1 MDGLAD
7 AGTTRSPLDT
17 HDLPAP
23 RLARNILTVALLGY
37 LSVTALN
44 LAGEQH
50 RLPELITSGVCL
62 VLIFFLQLSHSRPGA
77 RHAPVRR
84 WATTL
89 TAQALLTYLPIAV
102 FHSQWGAMAGFLA
115 GSLLLLLPGRWAW
128 PAYGVVGLTM
138 LGPPTLDGLTFQETF
153 YLCLST
159 LLTGLVVFGL
169 SRMTELVQALHATR
183 GQLAGLAVT
192 KERLRFARD
201 LHDLLGYTLSAI
213 TLKSEL
219 IHRLIPTHPERAM
232 NEVSEVLVISRQS
245 LADVRSVSSG
255 LRRMSLEQELGAARS
270 LLQAADVDVRTDIRL
285 QGLDGQVDSVLA
297 AVLREAVTN
306 LLRHSDVRTCTLEA
320 VQEHGWVRLTVTNDG
335 VDPAYRDESPDSG
348 SGLGNLRA
356 RLLTASGRLTVARG
370 PAGTFSLTAE
380 APARA
385 TGRPTSPTAPASP
398 APPPDPA
405 SPASP
410 AAPTSP
416 AAPACLPDPASPAS
430 PDDDPRPLPDPAV

>member
-1 MDGLAD
+1 MA
-7 AGTTRSPLDT
+7 SPPDV

-23 RLARNILTVALLGY
+23 RLARTVLTVALLGY

-44 LAGEQH
+44 LAGE
-50 RLPELITSGVCL
+50 RLGLPQLIASVVCL
-62 VLIFFLQLSHSRPGA
+62 LLIFLLQLRHSLPGA
-77 RHAPVRR
+77 RRAPVRQ
-84 WATTL
+84 WAATL
-89 TAQALLTYLPIAV
+89 SAQALLTYLPIAV

-128 PAYGVVGLTM
+128 PAYGLVGLTM
-138 LGPPTLDGLTFQETF
+138 LVPPTLDGLSLQETV

-169 SRMTELVQALHATR
+169 SRMTELVQALHETR
-183 GQLAGLAVT
+183 GQLAGMAVT

-201 LHDLLGYTLSAI
+201 LHDLLGYSLSAI

-232 NEVSEVLVISRQS
+232 DEVSEVLTISRQS

-270 LLQAADVDVRTDIRL
+270 LLQAADVDVRTDLRL
-285 QGLDGQVDSVLA
+285 SGLDQQVDSVLA

-306 LLRHSDVRTCTLEA
+306 LLRHSRVGTCTLEA
-320 VQEHGWVRLTVTNDG
+320 VEEDGWVRLTVVNDG
-335 VDPAYRDESPDSG
+335 VDPDYRDASPDSG

-356 RLLTASGRLTVARG
+356 RLRTVSGKLTVTRG
-370 PAGTFSLTAE
+370 AGTFSLTAE
-380 APARA
+380 APARF
-385 TGRPTSPTAPASP
+385 RPRLAAPDEGPCPRS
-398 APPPDPA
+398 DPA
-405 SPASP
+405 I
-410 AAPTSP
+410 
-416 AAPACLPDPASPAS
+416 
-430 PDDDPRPLPDPAV
+430 